1 MKNLILAII
10 LVSLTNGYVYSQDSK
25 KSDKTY
31 SNGYMLGVAMTR
43 NLSDYEFSKQEI
55 SDIIKGFT
63 DGLNKKT
70 KSQEIVDYE
79 KVNSFINEKRQ
90 INASKHKKEGIEYLN
105 NMTKEQNSK
114 KYDSGL
120 VMVVQKEGSGEIP
133 SPTDRVK
140 VHYKGY
146 LINGK
151 TFDSSYDRGQPVDF
165 VLNQVIPCWT
175 EALTK
180 VKVGSKVKIGC
191 PSEIAYGDRGIEP
204 TIPGGSTLIF
214 DVELLDI
221 IKETPKKEESDKNLK
236 TK

>member
-1 MKNLILAII
+1 MKKIIFAITLLSLIN
-10 LVSLTNGYVYSQDSK
+10 VCVYSQDNK
-25 KSDKTY
+25 KSDRTY

-70 KSQEIVDYE
+70 KSQEVVDYE

-90 INASKHKKEGIEYLN
+90 INVSKHKKEGIEYLN

-120 VMVVQKEGSGEIP
+120 VMVVQKEGNGEIP
-133 SPTDRVK
+133 SATDRVK

-191 PSEIAYGDRGIEP
+191 PSDIAYGDRGIEP

-214 DVELLDI
+214 DVELIDI
-221 IKETPKKEESDKNLK
+221 IKETPQKEEVDKNLK